1 MSSTS
6 FGSTVGIS
14 GGGAAPGGATYG
26 QDFGITAIDQY
37 HRVRID
43 GMETNESR
51 TAKRAS
57 YYPR

>member
-1 MSSTS
+1 M
-6 FGSTVGIS
+6 GIS